1 METSRVSSATGYPTE
16 ARVVG
21 RLLFGESGRKE
32 AHDARQDEH
41 CPGSRVTVFLLQ
53 ITEQEIGMMKRRL
66 TILALTTLA
75 AVALIGV
82 VWAAPSP
89 ALAEGATQI
98 SGDAFFPDPGEC
110 DDPPEGVVSDYAVVM
125 TGDLEGCLYTDVKT
139 AESSPSG
146 TYRETG
152 TELFVG
158 SYSDGSG
165 TFATTYRFEA
175 KYEDVTDPATEI
187 FGRCQHPIVEGSG
200 TGIFEGVSGQLF
212 FKDEVESG
220 TFLYRGHLLF

>member
-1 METSRVSSATGYPTE
+1 MVPLQG
-16 ARVVG
+16 
-21 RLLFGESGRKE
+21 SGRKE
-32 AHDARQDEH
+32 AHDARQEEH
-41 CPGSRVTVFLLQ
+41 CPGSRVTVILLQ
-53 ITEQEIGMMKRRL
+53 ITEQEVRSMKRRL

-82 VWAAPSP
+82 VWTAPSP
-89 ALAEGATQI
+89 AFAGGATQI
-98 SGDAFFPDPGEC
+98 SGVASFDEAEAPVCAPVPGY
-110 DDPPEGVVSDYAVVM
+110 DYALVM
-125 TGDLEGCLYTDVKT
+125 SGDLEGCLYTDVKT

-158 SYSDGSG
+158 SYLDGSG
-165 TFATTYRFEA
+165 TFETTYRFEA
-175 KYEDVTDPATEI
+175 KYEDVDTLSGEI

-200 TGIFEGVSGQLF
+200 TGIFEGVSGYLF

-220 TFLYRGHLLF
+220 TFLYRGHLRY